1 VNALANE
8 EVGSLINKHFVSSF
22 QRVGTFKIN
31 NGTKQ
36 GGNVAVYF
44 CAPDGKVLDVIAG
57 PVNAKTLLEEANW
70 VLSSTKRAI
79 TDSKNDGTR
88 FKALMRKYH
97 ADRLQEKHG
106 VRVTPVLKDQIL
118 QDEKTALAYRDRDG
132 RSLAPILPLPPIEN
146 QRDVKGQPSN
156 DAKVHRL
163 LAAHALMKIE
173 NLYGAVFEGI
183 LGEKVSTK
191 PVEANSP
198 FTKAK

>member
-70 VLSSTKRAI
+70 VLSSTSRAI
-79 TDSKNDGTR
+79 TDSKNDGTK
-88 FKALMRKYH
+88 FKALMRRYH

-146 QRDVKGQPSN
+146 QREVKGQTTN

-163 LAAHALMKIE
+163 LAAHAMMRIE

-198 FTKAK
+198 FTRAK